1 MTPLFNTTP
10 RLFKVIACWFDSI
23 GFLRLEVFINPNR
36 LVIHLKL
43 FDSTSAFSLPS
54 SLFNS
59 SSSILSCCLVDSLAT
74 TTIRSLGIFRS
85 PIRRGLMPPIELYI
99 ATPLACYPHQ
109 RLFDGASDQFEH
121 LVRTLQPWQL
131 LLPPLSIPNDSC
143 QLQLP
148 PSACNIPTPSSA
160 TTLSLTICCCCP
172 SSSHSNCGSIDLF
185 AARSTCFTAPKA
197 GQLTSTT
204 NNLKK
209 HWRSQSIIISK
220 NDRTTTASQ
229 ADPPSCPIPSKTS
242 SAHRL
247 CNLFTEIAPPIDLI
261 TGLATTLPPQTPGL
275 KATVRSNVILIL
287 PSTAP
292 HIDLNRSTS
301 TSLHL
306 HLQRLHSISTT
317 SSPGSIPIS
326 TASSFYGILCSI
338 NPDLNSIIT
347 LIDPGL

>member
-242 SAHRL
+242 KLNPGSYHPPPTDPWTKSNHQRL
-247 CNLFTEIAPPIDLI
+247 
-261 TGLATTLPPQTPGL
+261 
-275 KATVRSNVILIL
+275 L
-287 PSTAP
+287 PS
-292 HIDLNRSTS
+292 IFTS
-301 TSLHL
+301 NDYILSLQHHPL
-306 HLQRLHSISTT
+306 DQSQSRQRQA
-317 SSPGSIPIS
+317 S
-326 TASSFYGILCSI
+326 TASSAQSILISI
-338 NPDLNSIIT
+338 ASSL
-347 LIDPGL
+347 

>member
-1 MTPLFNTTP
+1 MSPLGSHLAPKSAWPCIAQAGADRSICLLSKTPLPPQTSVLKPPGQSYHYWIDWIHIDPLPLSLLLIIPSKSINR
-10 RLFKVIACWFDSI
+10 RLYL
-23 GFLRLEVFINPNR
+23 FLIY
-36 LVIHLKL
+36 
-43 FDSTSAFSLPS
+43 S
-54 SLFNS
+54 
-59 SSSILSCCLVDSLAT
+59 
-74 TTIRSLGIFRS
+74 
-85 PIRRGLMPPIELYI
+85 
-99 ATPLACYPHQ
+99 
-109 RLFDGASDQFEH
+109 
-121 LVRTLQPWQL
+121 

-185 AARSTCFTAPKA
+185 AARSTCFTAPEA

-261 TGLATTLPPQTPGL
+261 TGLAVDS
-275 KATVRSNVILIL
+275 A
-287 PSTAP
+287 
-292 HIDLNRSTS
+292 
-301 TSLHL
+301 LH
-306 HLQRLHSISTT
+306 
-317 SSPGSIPIS
+317 
-326 TASSFYGILCSI
+326 
-338 NPDLNSIIT
+338 
-347 LIDPGL
+347 